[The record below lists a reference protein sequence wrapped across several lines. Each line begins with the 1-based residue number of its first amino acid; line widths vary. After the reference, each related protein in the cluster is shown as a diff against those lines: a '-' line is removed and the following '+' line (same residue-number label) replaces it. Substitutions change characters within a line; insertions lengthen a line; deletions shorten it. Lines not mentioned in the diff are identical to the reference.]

1 MKLTKTQKLL
11 IAFCYS
17 DNNALR
23 YEFVFDKP
31 CDYFAVRFFLNE
43 YSYFLVE
50 FPDENNSDKVRVTE
64 WETVKSSYHP
74 SDRCTH
80 LNKYL
85 SKYRDDGKSS
95 TLNVQDL
102 TKRLHNIPM
111 PQGFM
116 RDRSSYRPWRETRR
130 ASGRF

>member
-1 MKLTKTQKLL
+1 MKLTKEQKFL

-17 DNNALR
+17 DANALR

-31 CDYFAVRFFLNE
+31 CNYFAVRFFLNE

-50 FPDENNSDKVRVTE
+50 FDEDKPYIVKVTE

-74 SDRCTH
+74 SDRCTY

-85 SKYRDDGKSS
+85 RRYRDDGKSS

-102 TKRLHNIPM
+102 TKRLNTIPM
-111 PQGFM
+111 PQGFT
-116 RDRSSYRPWRETRR
+116 RDRSSYRPWREVRR
-130 ASGRF
+130 ASGRY

>member
-1 MKLTKTQKLL
+1 MKLTNEMKLL

-17 DNNALR
+17 DANALR
-23 YEFVFDKP
+23 YEFIFDKP
-31 CDYFAVRFFLNE
+31 CDYFAVRFFLDE

-50 FPDENNSDKVRVTE
+50 FNEDNADIVKVTE
-64 WETVKSSYHP
+64 WETVKSFYHP

-85 SKYRDDGKSS
+85 KRYRDKGKSS
-95 TLNVQDL
+95 TLTVRDL
-102 TKRLHNIPM
+102 TVILHNIPM
-111 PQGFM
+111 PQGFA

>member
-1 MKLTKTQKLL
+1 MFLTKEMKYL

-17 DNNALR
+17 DANALR
-23 YEFVFDKP
+23 YEFIFDKP

-50 FPDENNSDKVRVTE
+50 FDQYVPYIVKVTE

-74 SDRCTH
+74 SDRVTY
-80 LNKYL
+80 LNSYL
-85 SKYRDDGKSS
+85 KKYRDKDKSA
-95 TLNVQDL
+95 TLTVEDL
-102 TKRLHNIPM
+102 TKRLSTIPM
-111 PQGFM
+111 PQGFT
-116 RDRSSYRPWRETRR
+116 RDRSSYRAWREVRR

>member
-1 MKLTKTQKLL
+1 MFLTKEMKYL

-17 DNNALR
+17 DANALR
-23 YEFVFDKP
+23 YEFIFDKP

-50 FPDENNSDKVRVTE
+50 FDNDLPYIVKVTE

-74 SDRCTH
+74 SDRVSY
-80 LNKYL
+80 LNSYL
-85 SKYRDDGKSS
+85 KKYRNRDKSA
-95 TLNVQDL
+95 TLNVEDL
-102 TKRLHNIPM
+102 TKRLSTIPM
-111 PQGFM
+111 PQGFT
-116 RDRSSYRPWRETRR
+116 RDRSSYRAWREVRR